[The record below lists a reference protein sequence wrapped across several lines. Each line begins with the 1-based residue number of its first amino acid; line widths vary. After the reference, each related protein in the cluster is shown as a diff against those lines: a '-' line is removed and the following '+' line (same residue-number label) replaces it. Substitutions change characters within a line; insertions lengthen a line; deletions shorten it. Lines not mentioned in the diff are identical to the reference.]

1 MTNKNDDISKK
12 IKYFRKLRGMT
23 QEELS
28 VASGIDYSQI
38 RRYETGARNPK
49 FDQLQSIAGA
59 LGVGVTEFVDF
70 KLDTV
75 GDVVSLL
82 IELDNNSCMQWEG
95 KKNKQGEYIPSS
107 VRLSFEDDSI
117 NNALSLY
124 MKYRERIRNNDSSD
138 LDMTDEEGNVLTI
151 EQVKGTILVNDT
163 KIKKP
168 RE

>member
-1 MTNKNDDISKK
+1 
-12 IKYFRKLRGMT
+12 
-23 QEELS
+23 
-28 VASGIDYSQI
+28 
-38 RRYETGARNPK
+38 
-49 FDQLQSIAGA
+49 
-59 LGVGVTEFVDF
+59 
-70 KLDTV
+70 
-75 GDVVSLL
+75 
-82 IELDNNSCMQWEG
+82 MQWEG

-124 MKYRERIRNNDSSD
+124 IKYRERIRNNDSSD